1 MRRERQTQKNTS
13 RPEAVETGRKQ
24 TDGELRASEVRYR
37 RLFGTAEDGI
47 FIIDGASGKIE
58 DVNPFLLEMLGYSRD
73 ETIGKLLW
81 QIGAFKDMKRSK
93 AAFEKLQ
100 QDNFIR
106 YDNMP
111 LETKGGKP
119 FAVEFIF
126 NAYLVNKRRVIQCN
140 IRDITEREEL
150 KDKLRGMATH
160 DSLTG
165 LPNRTLLYDRFDI
178 ALANAQRNKKIFALM
193 SLDLDKFKDVNDTF
207 GHDIGDRV
215 LVAAASR
222 LTGILRKVDTV
233 ARIGGDEFILL
244 LWGISERDD
253 AIKVAR
259 KIIEVFQQRLII
271 DEHNITITVSIG
283 IVIFPEDG
291 KDIKELLRKSDESLY
306 LAKASGRN
314 CYRSLTS

>member
-1 MRRERQTQKNTS
+1 
-13 RPEAVETGRKQ
+13 
-24 TDGELRASEVRYR
+24 
-37 RLFGTAEDGI
+37 
-47 FIIDGASGKIE
+47 
-58 DVNPFLLEMLGYSRD
+58 
-73 ETIGKLLW
+73 
-81 QIGAFKDMKRSK
+81 
-93 AAFEKLQ
+93 
-100 QDNFIR
+100 
-106 YDNMP
+106 
-111 LETKGGKP
+111 
-119 FAVEFIF
+119 
-126 NAYLVNKRRVIQCN
+126 
-140 IRDITEREEL
+140 
-150 KDKLRGMATH
+150 MATH